1 MNTSRPLNRS
11 ASEPPRKTKFCVVG
25 IATPDRDQVLS
36 SLIIDCHDSDLPSIR
51 LFAVIAEVIGSVV
64 SPPIE
69 GSFSIRLHWGAFIC
83 SELHLI
89 RSGKQAMEDHI
100 LTAREQSPSGDS
112 ERTVIFP
119 NSKQCDTTEGIHTAR
134 SGMAVYTPLQ
144 SATTTGSRHS
154 EIHDENKRRVLKV
167 RFSSP
172 GSEGEKRRLKSP
184 SPVLRPSPMI
194 QHPKKKSS
202 RMAAGLSR
210 QQSFDTSAHQS
221 TQGAVQEPDNVTAQN
236 TTQQTARS
244 QSSVTRS
251 RNPLAS
257 QRSQSRCE
265 AAEEAL
271 TPMPRPPVKNPSPR
285 KKPPHELTRL
295 KSKLAPSSPLPAKR
309 VARRTQHYEC
319 DTFSTLTRR
328 RCVIAKRPSLKEALE
343 VPTTKSQKRPTPRYT
358 LARFP
363 PNSVSTDG
371 SPLPFAHL
379 SMPSAVPENSR
390 TAPKIAPKESN
401 KSKTEKKPS
410 KRAGKKR
417 EPRKKT
423 IIHGTRCWNNVC
435 DCVLQEL
442 LRAQPLVT
450 LLEQKGK
457 KIKFIINPEES
468 ADITTTN
475 VAPTIV
481 TNPEN
486 VEPDAEHE
494 EPPRKAKKG
503 RGAMIT
509 TGPVRITL
517 HDPNQTSMDC

>member
-1 MNTSRPLNRS
+1 MAPPLLLGYIL
-11 ASEPPRKTKFCVVG
+11 KF
-25 IATPDRDQVLS
+25 
-36 SLIIDCHDSDLPSIR
+36 
-51 LFAVIAEVIGSVV
+51 AE
-64 SPPIE
+64 
-69 GSFSIRLHWGAFIC
+69 
-83 SELHLI
+83 
-89 RSGKQAMEDHI
+89 
-100 LTAREQSPSGDS
+100 
-112 ERTVIFP
+112 
-119 NSKQCDTTEGIHTAR
+119 
-134 SGMAVYTPLQ
+134 
-144 SATTTGSRHS
+144 
-154 EIHDENKRRVLKV
+154 LK
-167 RFSSP
+167 P
-172 GSEGEKRRLKSP
+172 
-184 SPVLRPSPMI
+184 
-194 QHPKKKSS
+194 HPKKKSS

-295 KSKLAPSSPLPAKR
+295 KSKLAPSSPLPFKGILVKAKR

-379 SMPSAVPENSR
+379 AMPSAVPENSR
-390 TAPKIAPKESN
+390 AAPKIAPK
-401 KSKTEKKPS
+401 
-410 KRAGKKR
+410 
-417 EPRKKT
+417 
-423 IIHGTRCWNNVC
+423 
-435 DCVLQEL
+435 EL

-450 LLEQKGK
+450 LLEQKG
-457 KIKFIINPEES
+457 
-468 ADITTTN
+468 
-475 VAPTIV
+475 V
-481 TNPEN
+481 
-486 VEPDAEHE
+486 
-494 EPPRKAKKG
+494 G
-503 RGAMIT
+503 L
-509 TGPVRITL
+509 TL
-517 HDPNQTSMDC
+517 SELGGSFYE

>member
-1 MNTSRPLNRS
+1 MAPPLLLGYIL
-11 ASEPPRKTKFCVVG
+11 KF
-25 IATPDRDQVLS
+25 
-36 SLIIDCHDSDLPSIR
+36 
-51 LFAVIAEVIGSVV
+51 AE
-64 SPPIE
+64 
-69 GSFSIRLHWGAFIC
+69 
-83 SELHLI
+83 
-89 RSGKQAMEDHI
+89 
-100 LTAREQSPSGDS
+100 
-112 ERTVIFP
+112 
-119 NSKQCDTTEGIHTAR
+119 
-134 SGMAVYTPLQ
+134 
-144 SATTTGSRHS
+144 
-154 EIHDENKRRVLKV
+154 LK
-167 RFSSP
+167 P
-172 GSEGEKRRLKSP
+172 
-184 SPVLRPSPMI
+184 
-194 QHPKKKSS
+194 HPKKKSS

-221 TQGAVQEPDNVTAQN
+221 TQ
-236 TTQQTARS
+236 
-244 QSSVTRS
+244 
-251 RNPLAS
+251 
-257 QRSQSRCE
+257 
-265 AAEEAL
+265 AL

-295 KSKLAPSSPLPAKR
+295 KSKLAPSSPLPFKGILVKAKR

-390 TAPKIAPKESN
+390 TAPKIAPK
-401 KSKTEKKPS
+401 
-410 KRAGKKR
+410 
-417 EPRKKT
+417 
-423 IIHGTRCWNNVC
+423 
-435 DCVLQEL
+435 
-442 LRAQPLVT
+442 
-450 LLEQKGK
+450 K

-494 EPPRKAKKG
+494 EPPRKAK
-503 RGAMIT
+503 
-509 TGPVRITL
+509 
-517 HDPNQTSMDC
+517 